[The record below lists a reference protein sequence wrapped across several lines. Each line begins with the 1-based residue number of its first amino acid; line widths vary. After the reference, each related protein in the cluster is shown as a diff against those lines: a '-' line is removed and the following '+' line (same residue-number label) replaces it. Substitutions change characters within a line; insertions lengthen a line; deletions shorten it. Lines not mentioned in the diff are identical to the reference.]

1 MTFNMRRAHNV
12 VTDSIKVPT
21 LREALLCCKDRIL
34 VNVDH
39 AYPYYKEIVELANE
53 LGVTMK
59 EVYDFIRN
67 NKEAKKDCNDL
78 LNSGMDFDEASVLAY
93 MNWR

>member
-1 MTFNMRRAHNV
+1 MTRAE
-12 VTDSIKVPT
+12 K
-21 LREALLCCKDRIL
+21 K
-34 VNVDH
+34 
-39 AYPYYKEIVELANE
+39 ANE

-59 EVYDFIRN
+59 EIYDFIRN

-93 MNWR
+93 MNWK

>member
-1 MTFNMRRAHNV
+1 MLEDKQMTRAE
-12 VTDSIKVPT
+12 K
-21 LREALLCCKDRIL
+21 K
-34 VNVDH
+34 
-39 AYPYYKEIVELANE
+39 ANE

-67 NKEAKKDCNDL
+67 HAEAKKDCNDL

-93 MNWR
+93 MTWK